1 MSTVRLRIFPH
12 ADEDEGYRDDAAAP
26 VVTVKLSE
34 FLPVIERAH
43 CERRTWL
50 HDFQDDEVCVSS
62 DLYQVLRAFS
72 TL

>member
-12 ADEDEGYRDDAAAP
+12 TDEDEYRDDAAAP
-26 VVTVKLSE
+26 AVSVKLSE

-43 CERRTWL
+43 RERRTWL
-50 HDFQDDEVCVSS
+50 HDFVDDEVCVST

-72 TL
+72 SV